1 MNGNRLGNVDEND
14 QEMVIP
20 ISVDEDSER
29 TVEEIQALFEEYM
42 LQPHQPGV
50 AS

>member
-1 MNGNRLGNVDEND
+1 MNGNRLGNVDEEN
-14 QEMVIP
+14 QQMVIP
-20 ISVDEDSER
+20 ISVDEDSDR

-42 LQPHQPGV
+42 LPPRQPGV